1 MGWVQSLRTRTQR
14 LAAAA
19 AAAASVGSVQEVATV
34 FREDTGFEPSDVF
47 ESIEETPIAAASLAQ
62 VHRAMTR
69 DGQRVAVKIQYPELR
84 VQARNDFAALRFF
97 AGVLEAVWP
106 DYGYTWLLPEF
117 ETSLANEVNF
127 LQEAHNAERVAGMFA
142 DNPRVHVPA
151 IRRDLSTHRVLVMEF
166 IDGFKVSRARERH
179 PARVRAHTRTHV
191 LRTGACGDERGADQ
205 QQNSH

>member
-1 MGWVQSLRTRTQR
+1 
-14 LAAAA
+14 
-19 AAAASVGSVQEVATV
+19 
-34 FREDTGFEPSDVF
+34 
-47 ESIEETPIAAASLAQ
+47 
-62 VHRAMTR
+62 
-69 DGQRVAVKIQYPELR
+69 
-84 VQARNDFAALRFF
+84 
-97 AGVLEAVWP
+97 
-106 DYGYTWLLPEF
+106 WLLPEF

-191 LRTGACGDERGADQ
+191 LRTELVVMSEVQINNKTAIEELRIPKADLAHTI
-205 QQNSH
+205 SCTCE